1 MGKRVATSENLT
13 DILIAEDSP
22 TQAEQLKYT
31 LEKHDYK
38 VIVAKDGKEALAF
51 IHEHKPSVVISD
63 IIMPEMNGYELCKE
77 IKSDEATIDIP
88 VILLTSLS
96 NSEDVLK
103 GISCGADNFIT
114 KPYHED
120 YLISHIEQILANRK
134 INKNERIKV
143 GVEILFGGKRRFI
156 TANQQQML
164 TLLISTYEAAVQRN
178 NELAQA
184 QDDLKKLNEHLE
196 DLVTERTGALLE
208 EIAIRKQTE
217 ERVVKLNR
225 VYSLLSNINQAIVRI
240 HDRKQ
245 LLKDACL
252 IAVNE
257 GKFQSAWI
265 GIMDNETK
273 KIETF
278 ASAGVTNDLIKVSPD
293 KNPITG
299 VIKSGK
305 HFISDNID
313 TDTGIPGIWKQNS
326 LSLGFKSFA
335 VFPLIVYGKVTGGF
349 CIYSNEVDF
358 FDELEINLLDE
369 MSTDISFA
377 LEYIQKESERKLME
391 EEVRKLNEELEE
403 RVRDRTAR
411 LEAANRE
418 LEAFSYSVSHDLRAP
433 LRAVDGFSRILLE
446 NHSGKLSNEG
456 KRVCKVICD
465 NARHM
470 GQLIDDL
477 LAFSRLSRAGL
488 QISRIDMKTM
498 AKSVFFELTTPGM
511 RRRIDFKLGDLAPAD
526 GDPSMMRQVW
536 MNLISNAIKFSSK
549 RESAVISIK
558 QNSEENKIIYCI
570 TDNGA
575 GFDAKYADKLFG
587 VFQRLHSSNDFEGT
601 GVGLAI
607 VQRIIH
613 RHGGKVWA
621 ESVVDKGASFYFS
634 VPDSEKMKK

>member
-1 MGKRVATSENLT
+1 MSKRVKTSENLT
-13 DILIAEDSP
+13 DILVAEDSP
-22 TQAEQLKYT
+22 TQAEQLEYI

-38 VIVAKDGKEALAF
+38 VIVAKDGKEALVF
-51 IHEHKPSVVISD
+51 INEHKPSIVISD

-77 IKSDEATIDIP
+77 IKSDEATMDIP

-96 NSEDVLK
+96 NTEDVLN

-114 KPYHED
+114 KPYRED

-143 GVEILFGGKRRFI
+143 GVEILFGGKRRLI

-178 NELAQA
+178 IELAQA
-184 QDDLKKLNEHLE
+184 QDDLRKLNEHLE
-196 DLVTERTGALLE
+196 DLVTERTSELLE
-208 EIAIRKQTE
+208 EIAVRKQTE

-265 GIMDNETK
+265 GIMNNETK

-278 ASAGVTNDLIKVSPD
+278 ASAGLTNDLIKVSPD

-299 VIKSGK
+299 VIISGK
-305 HFISDNID
+305 HFISNNID
-313 TDTGIPGIWKQNS
+313 TDTSIHRIWKQNS
-326 LSLGFKSFA
+326 LSSGFKSFA
-335 VFPLIVYGKVTGGF
+335 VFPLIVYGKAKGGF

-358 FDELEINLLDE
+358 FDELEISLLDE

-377 LEYIQKESERKLME
+377 LEYIQKESERKQAE
-391 EEVRKLNEELEE
+391 EKVRELNEELEN
-403 RVRDRTAR
+403 RVRNRTAQ
-411 LEAANRE
+411 LEAANKE

-433 LRAVDGFSRILLE
+433 LRAIDGFSRILLE
-446 NHSGKLSNEG
+446 DHSGKLGKEG

-465 NARHM
+465 NAKHM

-477 LAFSRLSRAGL
+477 LAFSRIGRTGL
-488 QISRIDMKTM
+488 QMSMIDMKAM
-498 AKSVFFELTTPGM
+498 AKSIFFELTTPVM
-511 RRRIDFKLGDLAPAD
+511 RKRIDFTLGDLSPAY

-549 RESAVISIK
+549 RELPVISID
-558 QNSEENKIIYCI
+558 QNRSDDKIVYFI
-570 TDNGA
+570 TDNGT

-587 VFQRLHSSNDFEGT
+587 VFQRLHSSSDFEGT

-621 ESVVDKGASFYFS
+621 KGVVDKGASFYFS
-634 VPDSEKMKK
+634 IPYIKI